1 MYPLKLEAV
10 PMYSKRTGF
19 PWCKWNESPRNFTSR
34 QYAFVNCSVSRVP
47 IPTFT
52 SRRYAHAVC
61 FVSYVQNETS
71 SIVCN
76 ARNSKLVDIVLK
88 YDLVTRKSDSV
99 KGLTAVTRSFPNI
112 CVFLV

>member
-10 PMYSKRTGF
+10 PMYSKKNWFSLVQVIRKSTKLHLSPVCVCKLLCLAGAN
-19 PWCKWNESPRNFTSR
+19 PKHLHLAGTRMWC
-34 QYAFVNCSVSRVP
+34 A
-47 IPTFT
+47 
-52 SRRYAHAVC
+52 
-61 FVSYVQNETS
+61 SYLMFKTS

-76 ARNSKLVDIVLK
+76 ARNSKLVDVVLK